1 MDTSPAQKLT
11 ELIQRLTGHMHIP
24 CGVVVDVPED
34 GSAIT
39 IAIQANEN
47 AKLLIGK
54 EGQNLKALEHVV
66 RAVWTR
72 QSGQVRS
79 VVVDVN
85 DYRKERSTQVIE
97 LVRQVA
103 GRVRD
108 SQRSEALPPMTSY
121 ERRLAHTELASWT
134 EVSTESVGQEP
145 QRRVVIKPL

>member
-1 MDTSPAQKLT
+1 MESSPVQKII
-11 ELIQRLTGHMHIP
+11 ELVQRLAGHMHIP
-24 CGVVVDVPED
+24 CEISVDVPD
-34 GSAIT
+34 NGSAIT
-39 IAIQANEN
+39 IAVQAEDN

-54 EGQNLKALEHVV
+54 EGQNLKALEHLV

-85 DYRKERSTQVIE
+85 DYRKEKSTQVIE
-97 LVRQVA
+97 LVRQAA

-108 SQRSEALPPMTSY
+108 SRKSEALPPMTSY

-134 EVSTESVGQEP
+134 EVSTESIGQEP

>member
-1 MDTSPAQKLT
+1 MSSEATQKTL
-11 ELIQRLTGHMHIP
+11 ELIQRLSDHMHVP
-24 CGVVVDVPED
+24 CEVQIDEPDEGTVTV
-34 GSAIT
+34 S
-39 IAIQANEN
+39 IQASDS

-54 EGQNLKALEHVV
+54 EGQNLKALEHVI
-66 RAVWTR
+66 RALWAR
-72 QSGQVRS
+72 QSGQIRT

-85 DYRKERSTQVIE
+85 DYRKEKSAQIIS

-108 SQRSEALPPMTSY
+108 THRSEALPPMSSY

-134 EVSTESVGQEP
+134 EVATESVGQEP